1 MAYRVLLV
9 DDSPAMRVF
18 LRRVLRSSGI
28 SVAECYEAGNGGE
41 ALALLRT
48 ERVDLIMTDIN
59 MPEMDGEEFLRR
71 LKEDRRLGS
80 IPVIVISTDATEQRI
95 DHMMALGACGYLTK
109 PFLPE
114 ELRHGLEAALGVL
127 HA

>member
-18 LRRVLRSSGI
+18 VQRVLRSSGFA
-28 SVAECYEAGNGGE
+28 VAECYEAGNGGE
-41 ALALLRT
+41 ALELLRRQSV
-48 ERVDLIMTDIN
+48 ELILTDIN
-59 MPEMDGEEFLRR
+59 MPQMDGEEFLRR
-71 LKEDRRLGS
+71 LKADRKLRS
-80 IPVIVISTDATEQRI
+80 IPVFVISTDATEQRI
-95 DHMMALGACGYLTK
+95 GHMLALGARGYITK

-114 ELRHGLEAALGVL
+114 ELRHGLEASVGAV